1 MTIYDI
7 AKEAGVA
14 ASTVSRVINN
24 KPGIREE
31 TRKRVRDLLEKYHYT
46 PNEAARGLV
55 TQSSRSIGILIE
67 DIRVSHHTESAYV
80 IEQAMTARGYCCIT
94 LSTGPEEQKKR
105 EYVRILGQ
113 RRVDGAILIGSM
125 LATEAVKESIEK
137 HLKEI
142 PVAIVNGAL
151 DLPNVHG
158 VLTDEAGGIRSGVR
172 LMAGKGKR
180 KLAFIRDSCSPS
192 NLEKENGFIAGML
205 ELGRKREDLW
215 IYRETD
221 GPGRACGDKGAVKPL
236 RTTRES
242 LREGYHM
249 ALKILEDH
257 PDVEGMIFSID
268 LLAAGGIQALTE
280 RGVKVPGQVAV
291 MGVDNTI
298 YGELC
303 SPRLTTLDNK
313 LEQVSAA
320 ASRILLDALEGKE
333 NPQKMM
339 LFTDI
344 IEREST

>member
-24 KPGIREE
+24 RPGIGEE
-31 TRKRVRDLLEKYHYT
+31 TRRRVRDLLEKYHYT

-67 DIRVSHHTESAYV
+67 DIRVSHHTESVYV
-80 IEQAMTARGYCCIT
+80 IEREMTARGYCCIT

-105 EYVRILGQ
+105 EYVRILEQ
-113 RRVDGAILIGSM
+113 RRVDGAVLIGSM

-137 HLKEI
+137 HLNGI
-142 PVAIVNGAL
+142 PVVMVNGML
-151 DLPNVHG
+151 DLPNVYG
-158 VLTDEAGGIRSGVR
+158 VLVDEAGGIRSGVR

-192 NLEKENGFIAGML
+192 NSEKENGFIAGML
-205 ELGRKREDLW
+205 ELGWKREDLW
-215 IYRETD
+215 IYHEN
-221 GPGRACGDKGAVKPL
+221 GDSGHAGGGAVKTL
-236 RTTRES
+236 RSTRES
-242 LREGYHM
+242 LREGYQM
-249 ALKILEDH
+249 ALKVLEDH

-268 LLAAGGIQALTE
+268 LLAAGGIRALTD
-280 RGVKVPGQVAV
+280 RGAKVPGQVAV
-291 MGVDNTI
+291 MGVDNTV

-303 SPRLTTLDNK
+303 IPRLTTLDNK

-320 ASRILLDALEGKE
+320 ASRILLDALEGRE

-339 LFTDI
+339 LFADI